1 MTRLDD
7 LLTYEDEPRRR
18 RSDHGLVYRIGS
30 SVAVCAAGSW
40 AIWLLL
46 RQVRVGAPYIF
57 VLGAVATLI
66 VLRAVLR
73 WVAAVDL
80 PPTLRD
86 VPKPRRAPQE
96 FGNDGM
102 QSAVRRWE
110 ARLEWTHKDIRRF
123 ASVVQVAFADIV
135 DERLRLSHGISRV
148 SDPARAEQLVG
159 PQLWKFLH
167 EPINRSATPQEIA
180 VLVAQMEAL

>member
-18 RSDHGLVYRIGS
+18 RSDRGLAYRIGS
-30 SVAVCAAGSW
+30 SVVVCAAGSW
-40 AIWLLL
+40 AIWLVL
-46 RQVRVGAPYIF
+46 RQVRVGAPYVF
-57 VLGAVATLI
+57 VAGAVVTLV
-66 VLRAVLR
+66 VLRAILR
-73 WVAAVDL
+73 WVAAPDL

-86 VPKPRRAPQE
+86 VPKPRAPRE
-96 FGNDGM
+96 MGNDGM
-102 QSAVRRWE
+102 QTAVRRWE
-110 ARLEWTHKDIRRF
+110 ARLEWTHRDLRRF

-135 DERLRLSHGISRV
+135 DERLRLSHGISRQ
-148 SDPARAEQLVG
+148 SDPVRAEQLVG